1 MNQWVKKSIDLA
13 NIKNYL
19 DLLFEIYPVS
29 EEQIR
34 ELLKGPKADVV
45 KNYRKRDKVGLI
57 QSFFK
62 LKKFPVNDPYIAS
75 LRKYPFLIVKNP
87 KTIDRIGRKL
97 FSIKIHNLLKLVIQA
112 KSPSRQFG
120 QSFRKWLRGI
130 GYPFLEEKDFKICN
144 KIAFLKGSDED
155 LKRFVVK
162 ELKFKGLNRRPDF
175 IFKVGNKFI
184 IGEAKFLSDYGG
196 TQNNQFDGAIK
207 ISKINSGNI
216 KGLAV
221 IDGIVWFKSNT
232 YMYKKVQKTK
242 GVVISALLLKE
253 FIKDLIKNYE
263 SGAGVDGENSKSEN
277 RQEDG
282 I

>member
-1 MNQWVKKSIDLA
+1 MSKWIKKSIDLA
-13 NIKNYL
+13 NTKNYL

-29 EEQIR
+29 EEQMR
-34 ELLKGPKADVV
+34 ELLKGPKADIV
-45 KNYRKRDKVGLI
+45 KNYRKKDKVSLI

-62 LKKFPVNDPYIAS
+62 LKKFPINDPYIAS

-97 FSIKIHNLLKLVIQA
+97 FSMKIHNLLKLVIQA

-120 QSFRKWLRGI
+120 QSFRRWLQKI
-130 GYPFLEEKDFKICN
+130 GHPFLEEKDFKNCN
-144 KIAFLKGSDED
+144 KIAFLKGSDEN
-155 LKRFVVK
+155 LKQFAVK
-162 ELKFKGLNRRPDF
+162 ELRLRGLDRRPDF

-216 KGLAV
+216 KGVAV
-221 IDGIVWFKSNT
+221 LDGIVWFKSNT
-232 YMYKKVQKTK
+232 YMYKKVKKTK
-242 GVVISALLLKE
+242 GAVMSALLLKE
-253 FIKDLIKNYE
+253 LIKDLIKTE
-263 SGAGVDGENSKSEN
+263 G
-277 RQEDG
+277 
-282 I
+282 